1 MANRKYSPSP
11 RVFEME
17 ISKSDIIISLAGRDK
32 GQLFYVVDVQESYC
46 LLADGKG
53 RKLENPK
60 RKKLK
65 HVRRVSRTETRV
77 ADKIRRGDKVLN
89 SELRRD
95 LATFGQQFESQNQGG

>member
-1 MANRKYSPSP
+1 MD
-11 RVFEME
+11 
-17 ISKSDIIISLAGRDK
+17 ISKSDIIESLAGRDK
-32 GQLFYVVDVQESYC
+32 GKYFYVMDVEDNYV
-46 LLADGKG
+46 LIADGKG

-77 ADKIRRGDKVLN
+77 AMKILSGDNVLN

-95 LATFGQQFESQNQGG
+95 LATFGQQFNSQNQGG

>member
-1 MANRKYSPSP
+1 MD
-11 RVFEME
+11 
-17 ISKSDIIISLAGRDK
+17 ISKSDIIESLAGRDK
-32 GQLFYVVDVQESYC
+32 GKFFYVIDVEENFV
-46 LLADGKG
+46 LIADGKG

-77 ADKIRRGDKVLN
+77 AMKILNGDKVLN

-95 LATFGQQFESQNQGG
+95 LATFGQQFNSQNQGG

>member
-1 MANRKYSPSP
+1 M
-11 RVFEME
+11 MD
-17 ISKSDIIISLAGRDK
+17 ISKSDIIMSLAGRDK
-32 GQLFYVVDVQESYC
+32 GKLFYVMDTEDNYV
-46 LLADGKG
+46 LIADGKG

-77 ADKIRRGDKVLN
+77 ALKILQGDKVLN

-95 LATFGQQFESQNQGG
+95 LATFGQQFNSQNQGG

>member
-1 MANRKYSPSP
+1 MD
-11 RVFEME
+11 V
-17 ISKSDIIISLAGRDK
+17 SKSDIVISLAGRDK
-32 GQLFYVVDVQESYC
+32 DQYFYVISTEDQYVF
-46 LLADGKG
+46 LADGKG

-77 ADKIRRGDKVLN
+77 AAKILNGDKVLN

-95 LATFGQQFESQNQGG
+95 LATFGQQFNSQNQGG

>member
-1 MANRKYSPSP
+1 MD
-11 RVFEME
+11 
-17 ISKSDIIISLAGRDK
+17 ISKSDIVLSLAGRDK
-32 GQLFYVVDVQESYC
+32 GKLFYVMDTEDNFV

-77 ADKIRRGDKVLN
+77 ATKILNGDKVLN

-95 LATFGQQFESQNQGG
+95 LATFGQQFNSQNQGGK

>member
-1 MANRKYSPSP
+1 M
-11 RVFEME
+11 MD
-17 ISKSDIIISLAGRDK
+17 ISKSDIIMSLAGRDK
-32 GQLFYVVDVQESYC
+32 GKLFYVMDIEENYV
-46 LLADGKG
+46 LIADGKG

-77 ADKIRRGDKVLN
+77 ALKIAQGDKVIN

-95 LATFGQQFESQNQGG
+95 LATFGQQFNSQNQGG

>member
-1 MANRKYSPSP
+1 MD
-11 RVFEME
+11 
-17 ISKSDIIISLAGRDK
+17 ISKSDIVLSLAGRDK
-32 GQLFYVVDVQESYC
+32 GKLFYVMDTEDNFVI
-46 LLADGKG
+46 LADGKG

-77 ADKIRRGDKVLN
+77 AMKILNGDKVLN

-95 LATFGQQFESQNQGG
+95 LATFGQQFNSQNQGG

>member
-1 MANRKYSPSP
+1 MD
-11 RVFEME
+11 
-17 ISKSDIIISLAGRDK
+17 ISKSDIIESLAGHDK
-32 GQLFYVVDVQESYC
+32 GKFFYVIDTEDNYV
-46 LLADGKG
+46 LIADGKG

-77 ADKIRRGDKVLN
+77 AMKILNGDNVLN

-95 LATFGQQFESQNQGG
+95 LATFGQQFNSQNQGG

>member
-1 MANRKYSPSP
+1 MD
-11 RVFEME
+11 
-17 ISKSDIIISLAGRDK
+17 ISKSDIVISLNGRDK
-32 GQLFYVVDVQESYC
+32 DKLFYVMQVEDNFC

-65 HVRRVSRTETRV
+65 HVRRVTRTETRV
-77 ADKIRRGDKVLN
+77 AVKILNGDKVLN

-95 LATFGQQFESQNQGG
+95 LATFGQQFNSQNQGG

>member
-1 MANRKYSPSP
+1 MD
-11 RVFEME
+11 
-17 ISKSDIIISLAGRDK
+17 ISKSDIVISLAGRDQGK
-32 GQLFYVVDVQESYC
+32 FFYVIDTEENFV
-46 LLADGKG
+46 LIADGKG

-77 ADKIRRGDKVLN
+77 ATKILNGDKVLN

-95 LATFGQQFESQNQGG
+95 LATFGQQFNSQNQGG

>member
-1 MANRKYSPSP
+1 MD
-11 RVFEME
+11 
-17 ISKSDIIISLAGRDK
+17 ISKSDIIESLAGRDK
-32 GQLFYVVDVQESYC
+32 GKLFYVVDVEENFV
-46 LLADGKG
+46 LIADGKG

-77 ADKIRRGDKVLN
+77 AAKILNGDKVLN

-95 LATFGQQFESQNQGG
+95 LAAFGQQFNSQNQGG